1 MTIDIIIGIILCF
14 FLVSGFF
21 LGFFVEFISIFGLI
35 GVFFCSS
42 YLTPIVVETLKV
54 YYSDANKT
62 KGYIVI
68 FFALYFLLML
78 VMKYINRL
86 LMAQEK
92 SSFNRLG
99 GSILSLLKG
108 MVISAVII
116 TVLLIASKYNK
127 PIKKQ
132 IEESKAIKIYNEF
145 EAYIAPYIP
154 EELKGRIEAIKE
166 KEAVETYIK
175 KIL

>member
-1 MTIDIIIGIILCF
+1 MTIDIVIGIILCF

-42 YLTPIVVETLKV
+42 YLTPIAVEALKA

-68 FFALYFLLML
+68 FFALYLLLMF

-92 SSFNRLG
+92 SAFNRIG
-99 GSILSLLKG
+99 GGILSLLKG
-108 MVISAVII
+108 IVISAIII

-127 PIKKQ
+127 SIKKQ
-132 IEESKAIKIYNEF
+132 IEESKAIKLYDEF
-145 EAYIAPYIP
+145 ETYIAPYIP
-154 EELKGRIEAIKE
+154 EELKGRVEAIKE